1 MSKNAAKYDRDLADF
16 NRIATRF
23 SCGWHVDKEAN
34 TMDTCTVYPVSS
46 LILTRTV
53 FIIYSVY
60 CLLAYCIYSGSSSS
74 QCFGDSA
81 ILFRLCPTNT
91 QREIIMVRNRN
102 IRVQTNNRTANY
114 VCPQRKGS
122 HQILICSV
130 VIKYSS
136 VMFPRVLH
144 QRRLLVVYAPPLL
157 NTNCSDAE
165 TDPTDVYS
173 VQVFALPND

>member
-1 MSKNAAKYDRDLADF
+1 
-16 NRIATRF
+16 
-23 SCGWHVDKEAN
+23 
-34 TMDTCTVYPVSS
+34 MDTCTVYPVSS

-102 IRVQTNNRTANY
+102 ISVQTKTE
-114 VCPQRKGS
+114 QRIMCAHKEKE
-122 HQILICSV
+122 V
-130 VIKYSS
+130 TKYSS
-136 VMFPRVLH
+136 VRFPRVLH

-173 VQVFALPND
+173 VQVFALPNDWRPCSRVRVA